1 MPMCAHDCEC
11 DWCVLGHMAEHD
23 SFKAKLEQLV
33 NEFKNTPEFQAIQE
47 RNKKVRLAHTDD
59 Q

>member
-1 MPMCAHDCEC
+1 MCGHDCEC

-23 SFKAKLEQLV
+23 SFKAKLDQLV

-47 RNKKVRLAHTDD
+47 RNKKVQSEYNL
-59 Q
+59 